1 MTTGERIKE
10 LRKQAGYTQK
20 EFGKKINKS
29 AQVISNWE
37 RGYTTGITENDISTI
52 AAIFG
57 VTTDYLLGRSDAPT
71 KSTSK
76 PATDAA
82 SEVFDDEIRTLARA
96 KLKDSS
102 PEQVAER
109 RGVTVDY
116 IWGRK
121 EAN

>member
-57 VTTDYLLGRSDAPT
+57 VTTDYLLGRTASPAAPAGKPT
-71 KSTSK
+71 K
-76 PATDAA
+76 DAA

-109 RGVTVDY
+109 
-116 IWGRK
+116 K
-121 EAN
+121 EQVKKMIEVFW